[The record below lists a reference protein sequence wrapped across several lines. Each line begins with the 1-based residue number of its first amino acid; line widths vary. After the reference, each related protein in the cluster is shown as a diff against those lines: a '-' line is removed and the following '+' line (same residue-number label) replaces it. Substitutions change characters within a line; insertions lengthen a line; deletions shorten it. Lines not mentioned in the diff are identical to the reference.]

1 MMAGA
6 QIPTVLVA
14 KLDNDLQHEVTNFQG
29 PCYEFHVRWVLS
41 NNHINTHN
49 TTKVAQD
56 YHSFIA

>member
-1 MMAGA
+1 MAGA

-29 PCYEFHVRWVLS
+29 PRYEFHVRRVLS
-41 NNHINTHN
+41 HNHINTHN
-49 TTKVAQD
+49 TTKVVQD